1 MAKKFNLTELLNQR
15 SVEQQEVAE
24 NSQKTTGL
32 VQDETEELMMIDVYD
47 LIPSR
52 DNFYHV
58 DDALKSSIE
67 LVGILQPLLVSPLE
81 GGKYRVIAGHRR
93 RLAVLS
99 LLEEGKE
106 ERRFLPCVF
115 KAEPVMERLALIMA
129 NRFRDKTD
137 WEKMMEAMEAEELAK
152 ELKKE
157 YQVEGRTREVLSEIT
172 GLSETQLGRYKAIY
186 KNLEKEL
193 MSAFKDNAI
202 GFSVASELCGL
213 SEASQRQAN
222 SMLNEKGVLS
232 VADVKILK
240 EQEKVS
246 EQISGQMN
254 LLEGVIE
261 EKTVEER
268 PEEIAD
274 EVKIEKPV
282 VYNPSVSYP
291 EELKIEELT
300 YSEEQPETEPK
311 KEEKPKARQQEKE
324 LKKLPSGIESKEH
337 QIIISPTRYV
347 EIVNGELT
355 FFLLQKAGYKVGKQV
370 ELSEFAEGKETGKI
384 VKIEI
389 QYLWENEAGLEDGYC
404 IIGFSVITFGSSR
417 LGGDINDRNR

>member
-15 SVEQQEVAE
+15 SVEQQEIQE
-24 NSQKTTGL
+24 SSQKETTGL
-32 VQDETEELMMIDVYD
+32 VQDDTEGLMMIDVHD

-67 LVGILQPLLVSPLE
+67 LVGVLQPLLVSPSE

-99 LLEEGKE
+99 LVEEGKE

-172 GLSETQLGRYKAIY
+172 GVSETQLGRYKAIY

-193 MSAFKDNAI
+193 MIAFKDNAI

-213 SEASQRQAN
+213 SKEFQHRAN
-222 SMLNEKGVLS
+222 SILDEKGVLS

-240 EQEKVS
+240 EQEKMS
-246 EQISGQMN
+246 EQIPGQMN
-254 LLEGVIE
+254 LLEELAEEKAVEEGPKEIVEDEPEI
-261 EKTVEER
+261 EKTVL
-268 PEEIAD
+268 
-274 EVKIEKPV
+274 
-282 VYNPSVSYP
+282 YNPSVSYP
-291 EELKIEELT
+291 EEPKTEKSI
-300 YSEEQPETEPK
+300 YSEEQPEIEPK
-311 KEEKPKARQQEKE
+311 KEEKPKARQQEEE
-324 LKKLPSGIESKEH
+324 LKKLPSGMESKEH
-337 QIIISPTRYV
+337 QIIISSTRYA
-347 EIVNGELT
+347 EIIKGELT
-355 FFLLQKAGYKVGKQV
+355 FLLLQKAGYKVGKQV
-370 ELSEFAEGKETGKI
+370 ELSEFAEGKETGRT

-389 QYLWENEAGLEDGYC
+389 QYLWEDGTGLKDGYC
-404 IIGFSVITFGSSR
+404 IIGFSVIT
-417 LGGDINDRNR
+417 

>member
-32 VQDETEELMMIDVYD
+32 VQDETEGLMMIDVYD

-67 LVGILQPLLVSPLE
+67 LVGVLQPLLVSPSE

-99 LLEEGKE
+99 LIKEGKE

-115 KAEPVMERLALIMA
+115 KAESVMERLALIMA
-129 NRFRDKTD
+129 NRFRNKTD

-157 YQVEGRTREVLSEIT
+157 YQVKGRSREVLSEIT

-202 GFSVASELCGL
+202 SFSVASELCGL

-232 VADVKILK
+232 VADVKMLK
-240 EQEKVS
+240 EQEKMS
-246 EQISGQMN
+246 EQIPGQMN
-254 LLEGVIE
+254 LLVEVA

-268 PEEIAD
+268 PEEIVED
-274 EVKIEKPV
+274 EPEIEKPV

-291 EELKIEELT
+291 EEPKIEEPT
-300 YSEEQPETEPK
+300 YSEEQPK
-311 KEEKPKARQQEKE
+311 
-324 LKKLPSGIESKEH
+324 IESKKGERLKEH
-337 QIIISPTRYV
+337 QQGEKIKNLPSDAEPKEHKIIISPTRYT

-355 FFLLQKAGYKVGKQV
+355 FLLLQKAGYKVGKQV
-370 ELSEFAEGKETGKI
+370 ELSEFAEGKETGRM
-384 VKIEI
+384 VKVEI
-389 QYLWENEAGLEDGYC
+389 QYLWEDGIGLKDGYC
-404 IIGFSVITFGSSR
+404 IIGFLVITFGSSK
-417 LGGDINDRNR
+417 